1 METYSHDG
9 LTFDVSDTGPPDG
22 RVVIALHGFPEDRH
36 CWDGL
41 AAVLAGAGLDGAGY
55 RVLAPDQRGYSPGAR
70 PAGRRAYSVDRLAG
84 DVVALADAAGA
95 DHVDVIGHDW
105 GGAVAWDVAGRH
117 PDRVRSLTVLSTP
130 HPRAFVDSVTR
141 SGQLIHSWY
150 MLFFQIPAIPELILG
165 ARGGK
170 LMADGL
176 ERDGLDH
183 QSASRY
189 AARAGQMTGPIN
201 WYRALPFGLRDRM
214 GPVEAPTLYVW
225 SDGDRYLTRAAAE
238 RTERYVAGPYRFEV
252 LAGERHWL
260 PTAAVDQLAPL
271 FLDHLASVPA

>member
-1 METYSHDG
+1 
-9 LTFDVSDTGPPDG
+9 
-22 RVVIALHGFPEDRH
+22 
-36 CWDGL
+36 
-41 AAVLAGAGLDGAGY
+41 
-55 RVLAPDQRGYSPGAR
+55 
-70 PAGRRAYSVDRLAG
+70 LAG